1 MPAPRPEPPP
11 APAQNGAPASLPAAP
26 PPGPQPGPAAPPHD
40 PAAKRYTLL
49 PGVTLSQLVK
59 DKVTR
64 IADAYHRRTGKEL
77 VITSGTRDAA
87 DQAEAMHELLQM
99 GADVASLYKNK
110 SALKDIQRAYDE
122 ARAAAK
128 PTAGVVAAMAE
139 VIRRQM
145 EKGIFI
151 SAHLRA
157 GAVDV
162 RNRDMTTAEKRAL
175 LDAVAEVGGVTAL
188 EESRPPH
195 YHLQV
200 D

>member
-1 MPAPRPEPPP
+1 
-11 APAQNGAPASLPAAP
+11 
-26 PPGPQPGPAAPPHD
+26 
-40 PAAKRYTLL
+40 LL

-59 DKVTR
+59 EKLTR
-64 IADAYHRRTGKEL
+64 IADAYHRRTGKAL

-87 DQAEAMHELLQM
+87 DQAEAMYDLIQL
-99 GADVASLYKNK
+99 GADVVSLYKNK
-110 SALKDIQRAYDE
+110 SALLEIKEAYDQ

-128 PTAGVVAAMAE
+128 PTSGVVAAMAE

-145 EKGIFI
+145 NRGVFI

-162 RNRDMTTAEKRAL
+162 RNRDMTAAEKRAL
-175 LDAVAEVGGVTAL
+175 LDAVGEVGGVTAL

-195 YHLQV
+195 VHLQV